1 MTDRAIAALPSATPG
16 RLQGTA
22 TLVIQTQ
29 QAQRLLGGRVGG
41 KTKHRAI
48 SLHHFSRLMR
58 QLWLASRQND
68 PAALACLQRVD
79 AALDDSQ
86 RALAELAQHMHKK
99 LQTTNGIE
107 IDVAQSAAPLRI
119 GLRFGTPYGFKGAYL
134 IADYDRLVCTVLTA
148 QHTSVIKRITAEQLI
163 RRGARL
169 VRRVFVIP
177 TGFNV
182 AVTAQT
188 DNAQKTN
195 AEAQKAA
202 VID

>member
-1 MTDRAIAALPSATPG
+1 MTDRAIATPWQSSPG

-29 QAQRLLGGRVGG
+29 QAQRLLDGRVGG
-41 KTKHRAI
+41 RSKYRAI
-48 SLHHFSRLMR
+48 SLQHFSRLMR
-58 QLWLASRQND
+58 QIWLTSRQND

-79 AALDDSQ
+79 AALNDSQ
-86 RALAELAQHMHKK
+86 YALAELTQHTHKK

-119 GLRFGTPYGFKGAYL
+119 SLRFGTPYGFKGAYL

-169 VRRVFVIP
+169 VRRVFTIP
-177 TGFNV
+177 TGFAMNNSMV
-182 AVTAQT
+182 
-188 DNAQKTN
+188 D
-195 AEAQKAA
+195 E
-202 VID
+202 